1 MTNVRERLFRPS
13 DLPQITD
20 VEQSVY
26 GSGAYSKYFFRQLYD
41 LFPTLVWVAEDDGK
55 LVGHVCA
62 ALAQDGVTG
71 WILNTAVLA
80 HYRRQGIG
88 QRLTFNSIEA
98 LLKAG
103 ARCIKVTAE
112 AGNNPAIR
120 LYEKLGFRTVVTA
133 ENYYGDGVDRVIME
147 RYEKERV

>member
-1 MTNVRERLFRPS
+1 MRTIRERLFRPS
-13 DLPQITD
+13 DLPQITG

-41 LFPTLVWVAEDDGK
+41 LYPTLLWVAEDDGK

-88 QRLTFNSIEA
+88 ERLMLRSIDA
-98 LLKAG
+98 LIQAG
-103 ARCIKVTAE
+103 ARCIKVTSE
-112 AGNNPAIR
+112 TGNIPAIR
-120 LYEKLGFRTVVTA
+120 LYEKLGFRKVTVE

-147 RYEKERV
+147 RQEQEQA